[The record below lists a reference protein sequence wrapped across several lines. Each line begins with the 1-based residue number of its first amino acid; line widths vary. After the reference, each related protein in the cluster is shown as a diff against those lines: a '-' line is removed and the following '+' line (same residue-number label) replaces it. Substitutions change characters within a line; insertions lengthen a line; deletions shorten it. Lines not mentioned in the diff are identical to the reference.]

1 MSADPQR
8 KWGILLASG
17 DNGEPLEGAVSACA
31 SALDQGAIPFLYL
44 LHDGTRHVHHP
55 ALQRMRARGL
65 RLYCC
70 SFNARRRGIETDDA
84 AIYCGLGILAD
95 ILASVDRFLSFTGSR
110 WDGQEPRAR
119 KTPDGHGR
127 RTVQFRIW
135 SDPGQ
140 TDLASEGVRVAL
152 GLLASGRVDVQL
164 LFGSAGLECL
174 RPEIEQSPGG
184 PALATHLQSF
194 RERGGGVG
202 VEEAGWGTPVDDE
215 ACFAVLGF

>member
-110 WDGQEPRAR
+110 W
-119 KTPDGHGR
+119 TGR
-127 RTVQFRIW
+127 N
-135 SDPGQ
+135 
-140 TDLASEGVRVAL
+140 
-152 GLLASGRVDVQL
+152 
-164 LFGSAGLECL
+164 
-174 RPEIEQSPGG
+174 
-184 PALATHLQSF
+184 PALARRPMAMVAAQCNSNLVGSGRPISRPRRACRVGITGIGPRRCSHCYSEARVLNAFGRDRAVSGRPRWQRIFSLQVG
-194 RERGGGVG
+194 RGASSK
-202 VEEAGWGTPVDDE
+202 AGWARRRHE
-215 ACFAVLGF
+215 ACFAILGF